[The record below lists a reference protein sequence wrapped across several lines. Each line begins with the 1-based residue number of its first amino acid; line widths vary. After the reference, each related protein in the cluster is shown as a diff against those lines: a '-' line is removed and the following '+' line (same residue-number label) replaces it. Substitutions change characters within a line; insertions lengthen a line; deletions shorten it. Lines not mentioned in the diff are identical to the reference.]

1 MLSTPTRESAALRWP
16 RTRGNAPIGPQQTLR
31 ARPAAASAHNAAS
44 ARNTATLAWPQG
56 RHVHLWQ
63 LDLRDMG
70 ADATSLLDAAET
82 ERAQRFVYAHDW
94 RRYVA
99 AHAWLRRILGAYLGV
114 PPQQLRF
121 AAGAYGKPVLLQG
134 PLAPGQAALCFNLS
148 HSKDLAL
155 IAVTTGIEVG
165 VDIEAVRDDLP
176 GPDLAAGVLSAAELA
191 ELEQCAAPD
200 HATSFVACWARK
212 EACLKALGVGLG
224 LEPRALNLG
233 LRAERQAMRLDGA
246 EALIDIS
253 PLPAPAGY
261 CAALAAVGGFAQVE
275 LQDVAQ
281 HAAQRAE
288 WRT

>member
-1 MLSTPTRESAALRWP
+1 MLSTPTREPSALRWS
-16 RTRGNAPIGPQQTLR
+16 RAQGNAPIGPMQPMR
-31 ARPAAASAHNAAS
+31 ATSAAASPRIPVP

-56 RHVHLWQ
+56 RNVHVWQ

-121 AAGAYGKPVLLQG
+121 ATGAYGKPVLLQG
-134 PLAPGQAALCFNLS
+134 PHGAGQAALCFNLS

-155 IAVTTGIEVG
+155 IAVSAGMEVG

-176 GPDLAAGVLSAAELA
+176 GPDLAAGVLSAAELE
-191 ELEQCAAPD
+191 ELAQCDAPD
-200 HATSFVACWARK
+200 HATTFVACWARK

-224 LEPRALNLG
+224 LEPRGLNVG
-233 LRAERQAMRLDGA
+233 LRAERQSMRIDGA
-246 EALIDIS
+246 EALIDIA

-261 CAALAAVGGFAQVE
+261 RAALAVVGGFAQIE
-275 LQDVAQ
+275 PQDVARQ
-281 HAAQRAE
+281 AAQRAE